1 MKAIVIGCGRVGSAV
16 AQQLQAS
23 GWDVTVCD
31 ENEDA
36 LGRLG
41 EQWTGGFLVGHGM
54 DFQLL
59 REAGSRR
66 PTRSSST
73 TDGDNTNLV
82 IAQVAQK
89 QFEVPTVIVRVLDPA
104 RAQFYATRGL
114 RIVCP
119 TSAAIE
125 TLVSAVRKPKKRPSD
140 VRPDRRRRQGRRE
153 PHALAAAR
161 GPRGDARRAAARTG
175 STSWRPSSSTR

>member
-1 MKAIVIGCGRVGSAV
+1 MKALVIGCGRVGSAV
-16 AQQLQAS
+16 ALQLHGS

-31 ENEDA
+31 EDEDA

-41 EQWTGGFLVGHGM
+41 DTWTGGFVVGHGM
-54 DFQLL
+54 DLQVL
-59 REAGSRR
+59 RDAGIEDADAVVV
-66 PTRSSST
+66 T

-89 QFEVPTVIVRVLDPA
+89 QFEVPKVVARVLDPA
-104 RAQFYATRGL
+104 RAQFYATKGM

-125 TLVSAVRKPKKRPSD
+125 TLVGVVRQSEQAT
-140 VRPDRRRRQGRRE
+140 V
-153 PHALAAAR
+153 
-161 GPRGDARRAAARTG
+161 
-175 STSWRPSSSTR
+175 

>member
-1 MKAIVIGCGRVGSAV
+1 MKAIVIGSGRVGSAV
-16 AQQLQAS
+16 ALQLQGS
-23 GWDVTVCD
+23 GWDVTVLD

-41 EQWTGGFLVGHGM
+41 DNWRGGFVVGHGM
-54 DFQLL
+54 DMQLL
-59 REAGSRR
+59 KEAGIEDADAVVV
-66 PTRSSST
+66 T
-73 TDGDNTNLV
+73 TDGDNTNIV

-125 TLVSAVRKPKKRPSD
+125 TLVGAVR
-140 VRPDRRRRQGRRE
+140 E
-153 PHALAAAR
+153 AE
-161 GPRGDARRAAARTG
+161 RT
-175 STSWRPSSSTR
+175 PA

>member
-1 MKAIVIGCGRVGSAV
+1 MKALVIGCGRVGSAV
-16 AQQLQAS
+16 ALQLHGS

-41 EQWTGGFLVGHGM
+41 DTWTGGFVVGHGM
-54 DFQLL
+54 DLKLL
-59 REAGSRR
+59 REAGIEEVDAVVV
-66 PTRSSST
+66 T

-82 IAQVAQK
+82 IAQAAQK
-89 QFEVPTVIVRVLDPA
+89 HFEVPTVVVRVLDPA

-119 TSAAIE
+119 TSSAIE
-125 TLVSAVRKPKKRPSD
+125 TLVGVVRETE
-140 VRPDRRRRQGRRE
+140 G
-153 PHALAAAR
+153 AR
-161 GPRGDARRAAARTG
+161 A
-175 STSWRPSSSTR
+175 

>member
-41 EQWTGGFLVGHGM
+41 EQWTGGFVVGHGM
-54 DFQLL
+54 DLQLL
-59 REAGSRR
+59 REAGIEDADAVVIA
-66 PTRSSST
+66 TN
-73 TDGDNTNLV
+73 GDNTNLV
-82 IAQVAQK
+82 IGQAAQK
-89 QFEVPTVIVRVLDPA
+89 HFEVPTVIVRVLDPA
-104 RAQFYATRGL
+104 RAEFYASRGL

-125 TLVSAVRKPKKRPSD
+125 TLVGAVREAEQAT
-140 VRPDRRRRQGRRE
+140 V
-153 PHALAAAR
+153 
-161 GPRGDARRAAARTG
+161 
-175 STSWRPSSSTR
+175 